1 MYAMDPISCS
11 IHVRN
16 HYLDL
21 EFNEKKEGWKER
33 KRDKVE
39 KGLVRLIFSPQPIY

>member
-1 MYAMDPISCS
+1 MSWTQYLALL
-11 IHVRN
+11 HVRN

-39 KGLVRLIFSPQPIY
+39 RG